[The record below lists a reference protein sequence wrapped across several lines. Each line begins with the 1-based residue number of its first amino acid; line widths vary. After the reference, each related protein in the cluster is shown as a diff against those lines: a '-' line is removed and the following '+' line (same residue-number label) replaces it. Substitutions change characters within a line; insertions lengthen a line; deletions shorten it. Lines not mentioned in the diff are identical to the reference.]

1 MKVELN
7 HTIVAATDKQ
17 ASAEFVAGIL
27 GIPVGDPWGP
37 FRPVPVSNGVV
48 LEYLDSADVHP
59 QHYAFLIDDDDFD
72 AVFGRIRAAHIPYF
86 ADPFLHQPG
95 AINHKYGGRGV
106 YFHDPDGHI
115 LEVLTQPYGPTPE

>member
-7 HTIVAATDKQ
+7 HTIVDATDKR

-27 GIPVGDPWGP
+27 GLPVGSPWGP
-37 FRPVPVSNGVV
+37 FQPVPMTNGVTLDYV
-48 LEYLDSADVHP
+48 DSADVHP
-59 QHYAFLIDDDDFD
+59 QHYAFLIDENDFD
-72 AVFGRIRAAHIPYF
+72 AIFGRIRAAGIAYY

-95 AINHKYGGRGV
+95 EINHHYGGRGV
-106 YFHDPDGHI
+106 YFPDPDGHL